1 MPCRGQNAISPVTR
15 LPLFLK
21 NDRRR
26 KKVRREIPFRSST
39 PGERGLLAHNRRIAI
54 TTKTT
59 LNRPDQM
66 ARDQK
71 LIEGLTK
78 HAGVITT
85 LYVDGQPFTAAQAV
99 TTLQARV
106 NTGNA
111 VVPAKAVYR
120 EAVKADR
127 DERAQTKA
135 FVSGL
140 RQALLLMFAGQPQVL
155 ADLGIEPRK
164 APASRT
170 SAQKQAAV
178 KRALTTRELRHTMG
192 PKKRAAI
199 QAPPVPVEPATA
211 QVTPEPAAPT
221 PPAVAPANKPQS

>member
-1 MPCRGQNAISPVTR
+1 LNGPAGPQPEETAT
-15 LPLFLK
+15 
-21 NDRRR
+21 
-26 KKVRREIPFRSST
+26 
-39 PGERGLLAHNRRIAI
+39 
-54 TTKTT
+54 TTKNK
-59 LNRPDQM
+59 LNRSDQM

-71 LIEGLTK
+71 MIDGLTK

-85 LYVDGQPFTAAQAV
+85 LYVNGQPFTAAQAI
-99 TTLQARV
+99 TTLQGRV
-106 NTGNA
+106 STGNA
-111 VVPAKAVYR
+111 VAPAKAAYKQ
-120 EAVKADR
+120 AVQADQ

-155 ADLGIEPRK
+155 ADLGVEPRK

-170 SAQKQAAV
+170 PAQKQAAV

-192 PKKRAAI
+192 PKKKAEI

-211 QVTPEPAAPT
+211 QGTPEPATPLAP
-221 PPAVAPANKPQS
+221 AAAPANKPQS